1 MFQLLIRACCFS
13 MYPWDGG
20 MLNAWALK
28 RWCRREK
35 IMWPCTVYLTKLGCG
50 SSFFFFFKSSSGVF
64 FFSFFLSGF
73 SDSMCAFL
81 LCYWLCCK
89 QSSKQNWFMI
99 HFAAIQTASSEVTKK
114 FCFCTHLIN
123 ETQRKTRQN
132 RTPTWSDGMPNI
144 KCSSQNPRCSSFSYH
159 MSIICLFSISPPPPP
174 ARNLSFKEQKE

>member
-1 MFQLLIRACCFS
+1 MALYSIFDKTWLQLFF
-13 MYPWDGG
+13 
-20 MLNAWALK
+20 
-28 RWCRREK
+28 
-35 IMWPCTVYLTKLGCG
+35 
-50 SSFFFFFKSSSGVF
+50 SFFFLSQVVVVFF

-123 ETQRKTRQN
+123 EMQRKTRQN

-144 KCSSQNPRCSSFSYH
+144 KRSSQNPRCSSFSYH
-159 MSIICLFSISPPPPP
+159 MSIICLFFYPLSLPKV
-174 ARNLSFKEQKE
+174 RNLSFKEQKEQKKSMYLATDQCAEMDSQFGNWNIKTIRS

>member
-1 MFQLLIRACCFS
+1 MMQNR
-13 MYPWDGG
+13 
-20 MLNAWALK
+20 K
-28 RWCRREK
+28 R
-35 IMWPCTVYLTKLGCG
+35 MWLCTVYLTKLGC
-50 SSFFFFFKSSSGVF
+50 SSFFFFFFKSSSGCFF
-64 FFSFFLSGF
+64 FFSFFLSGS

-144 KCSSQNPRCSSFSYH
+144 KRSSQNPRCSSFSYH
-159 MSIICLFSISPPPPP
+159 MSIICLFFYPLSLPKV
-174 ARNLSFKEQKE
+174 RNLSFKEQKEQKKSHRSVCRNGLSVWQLEY